1 MLNFR
6 DWWKRFKCKFCCASK
21 CELLDNID
29 DVNEII
35 DDIDELK

>member
-21 CELLDNID
+21 CEIENKID
-29 DVNEII
+29 G
-35 DDIDELK
+35 